1 MADAA
6 SAPAFSVVKNPDGFI
21 VASKETV
28 TGVATGKKF
37 SLGPIKP
44 DSMSIQAVGTWGGA
58 TLLLQGSND
67 GGTTWKTCYLEREQ
81 TAAGK
86 QDLAS
91 FTADD
96 GGKVMDDAF
105 MAYRVT
111 TSGGTGTDLDVFVV
125 ARRA

>member
-6 SAPAFSVVKNPDGFI
+6 STPAFAVVKTDDGYV
-21 VASKETV
+21 VASKLGV
-28 TGVATGKKF
+28 TGVATGVRF
-37 SLGPIKP
+37 SLGRIEP
-44 DSMSIQAVGTWGGA
+44 DSLSIQLVGTWGGA
-58 TLLLQGSND
+58 TALLQGSND

-81 TAAGK
+81 TTAGK

-96 GGKVMDDAF
+96 AGKVAED
-105 MAYRVT
+105 AYRDYRFT
-111 TSGGTGTDLDVFVV
+111 TSGGTGTDLNLYAV

>member
-6 SAPAFSVVKNPDGFI
+6 STPAFAVSKTDDGFV

-28 TGVATGKKF
+28 TGVATGKRI
-37 SLGPIKP
+37 SMGPIRP
-44 DSMSIQAVGTWGGA
+44 DSMSIEAIGTWGSA
-58 TLLLQGSND
+58 TLKLQGQNAIS
-67 GGTTWKTCYLEREQ
+67 TTWKDCFLEREQ

-86 QDLAS
+86 QDAAS

-96 GGKVMDDAF
+96 AAKVMDDAYRY
-105 MAYRVT
+105 YRVV
-111 TSGGTGTDLDVFVV
+111 TSGGTGTDLDVSIV